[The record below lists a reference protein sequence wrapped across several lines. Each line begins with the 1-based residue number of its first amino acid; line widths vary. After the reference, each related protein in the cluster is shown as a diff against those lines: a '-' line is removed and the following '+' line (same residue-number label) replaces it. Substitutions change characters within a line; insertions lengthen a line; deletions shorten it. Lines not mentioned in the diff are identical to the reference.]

1 LKIKLYMDENAMDAE
16 VVAALRS
23 RGVDILTAAEAGM
36 LERDDEDQRAFAAT
50 QLQVLF
56 SFNTGHFL
64 RIHTEWCSTGR
75 DHAGIIVAPQKR
87 YSPREQIRRLV
98 RLTEGLPAQ
107 SMKNHVEF
115 LSRWQ

>member
-1 LKIKLYMDENAMDAE
+1 MDAE

-36 LERDDEDQRAFAAT
+36 LERDDEDQLAFPAT
-50 QLQVLF
+50 QLRVLF

-87 YSPREQIRRLV
+87 YSSGTDSKTR
-98 RLTEGLPAQ
+98 PADGRATGAVDEE
-107 SMKNHVEF
+107 SCRI
-115 LSRWQ
+115 S